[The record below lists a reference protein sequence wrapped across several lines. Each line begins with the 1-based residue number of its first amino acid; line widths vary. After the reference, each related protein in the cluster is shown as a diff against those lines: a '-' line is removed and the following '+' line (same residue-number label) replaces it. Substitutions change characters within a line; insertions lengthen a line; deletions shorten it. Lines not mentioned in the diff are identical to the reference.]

1 MILKHLNKTPLI
13 HHSAYIAPTATIC
26 GDVRIGKDTCIL
38 FGASIIAEGGSIEI
52 GEKCILLEHAVVRS
66 SDQHHTRIGNNTLL
80 GPNTH
85 VVGCTLEDNVF
96 IATGASIFHGAHVGA
111 RSEVRIN
118 GVVHLRTVLP
128 PDTVVPINWVA
139 VGDPAT
145 ILPPH
150 EHDHIWRIQ
159 KPLNFPSYVYGVDR
173 PEKGQTNMESI
184 TKRYSKLFKQH
195 RNDQII

>member
-1 MILKHLNKTPLI
+1 MILKHLNKSPVI

-26 GDVRIGKDTCIL
+26 GDVQIGKDTCIL

-52 GEKCILLEHAVVRS
+52 GENCIILEHAVVRS
-66 SDQHHTRIGNNTLL
+66 SDHHQTRIGNNTLL
-80 GPNTH
+80 GPHTH

-145 ILPPH
+145 ILPPQR
-150 EHDHIWRIQ
+150 HDEIWRIQ
-159 KPLNFPSYVYGVDR
+159 KPLNFPTFVYGVR
-173 PEKGQTNMESI
+173 RAEKGKTNMDSI
-184 TKRYSKLFKQH
+184 TKRYSKLFK
-195 RNDQII
+195 